1 MPVDS
6 SKMPMGTFCFVTT
19 PKLTAV
25 WWRDRRDVF
34 AMSTIHSASAGTFMK
49 RPKGCK
55 ERRPTPCPTVISD
68 YNQHMGRVDL
78 TDQHLSYCSLTT
90 RRSVKWWK
98 KVFWRM
104 VD

>member
-1 MPVDS
+1 
-6 SKMPMGTFCFVTT
+6 MGISCFVTT

-55 ERRPTPCPTVISD
+55 ERRPTPCPTLISD
-68 YNQHMGRVDL
+68 YNQYRVDL
-78 TDQHLSYCSLTT
+78 TDQQHTQLLFTNYLPLCEMVEESLLANG
-90 RRSVKWWK
+90 
-98 KVFWRM
+98 
-104 VD
+104 